1 MCSFVERNRHSEEK
15 KCQPGQ
21 KHSVYTWQIYQRKS
35 LVNYPWGD
43 GSNGLFPSHGRKH
56 LLQSVSVTVNRKWNR
71 ERVCRVIGKEC
82 GMSCFLVQGPKGASL
97 VESVWEK
104 GVLSR
109 KTSSLPGPE
118 WKDAWCDG
126 ATALNGGRGYLEALV
141 IVTSQEATKRRLGM
155 PLNIWQSTGS
165 ALRDKAHAGGTQPGN
180 SVLETQ
186 RSHWWNRAS
195 P

>member
-1 MCSFVERNRHSEEK
+1 M
-15 KCQPGQ
+15 
-21 KHSVYTWQIYQRKS
+21 
-35 LVNYPWGD
+35 
-43 GSNGLFPSHGRKH
+43 
-56 LLQSVSVTVNRKWNR
+56 SVTVNRKWNR

-109 KTSSLPGPE
+109 KTSSLTGPE

-165 ALRDKAHAGGTQPGN
+165 ALRDKAHAGDTQPGN

-195 P
+195 SWMRDQRWIQRRKLALRPSKTLKKKLQNHGCVPNEVK